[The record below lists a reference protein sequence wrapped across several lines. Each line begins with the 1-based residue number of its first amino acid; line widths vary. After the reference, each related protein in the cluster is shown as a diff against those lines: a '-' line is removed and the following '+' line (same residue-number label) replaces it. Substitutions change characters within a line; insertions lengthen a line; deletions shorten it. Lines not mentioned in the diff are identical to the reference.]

1 MERPQRGD
9 AQEVKEVDDLL
20 AKSERSFAAAE
31 LLLGAGDADFAASRA
46 YYGYFYVA
54 QRLLIHRG
62 IRPSSHA
69 GVVGQYGL
77 HFAEPEVPERRFGRM
92 LDRAF
97 ALRQLAD
104 YGAAPY
110 APRRRPRV
118 DRRGP
123 SLPWRG
129 AGTPGPC
136 GRRRCRGQTRLSAN
150 TLAFVEA
157 PEGGPRSPLFTI
169 SEGSD
174 LGMKGPNTTGATP
187 AAK

>member
-54 QRLLIHRG
+54 QGLLIHRG

-77 HFAEPEVPERRFGRM
+77 HFAKTEVLERRFGRM

-110 APRRRPRV
+110 APPPDVVRELIDEGRAFLGAAREHL
-118 DRRGP
+118 DRAGDE
-123 SLPWRG
+123 G
-129 AGTPGPC
+129 AG
-136 GRRRCRGQTRLSAN
+136 
-150 TLAFVEA
+150 
-157 PEGGPRSPLFTI
+157 
-169 SEGSD
+169 
-174 LGMKGPNTTGATP
+174 
-187 AAK
+187 AKRD